1 MSSFLSYLCCTLNI
15 AKSIVEYDS
24 SLNLMLDISNI
35 SLQTDMT
42 SDLLDSIDFV
52 IQDKVSLMD
61 LENPLG
67 NLDDITNEVVSHV
80 TDKLKQHLQSK
91 VEKVKEKVEEIKET
105 VEEKVEEVK
114 EKVEEVEEK
123 VEKVKEKVEEKVE
136 EVKETVEEVKEKV
149 EEVKEKAE
157 EVKEKAE
164 EVKEVKEKAEE
175 VK

>member
-1 MSSFLSYLCCTLNI
+1 MSSFLSYLCCTLNN
-15 AKSIVEYDS
+15 AKSIIQSDPS
-24 SLNLMLDISNI
+24 FNLMLDISNI

-80 TDKLKQHLQSK
+80 TDKVVSHVTDKLKQHLQSK
-91 VEKVKEKVEEIKET
+91 VEKVKEVK
-105 VEEKVEEVK
+105 EKVEEVK
-114 EKVEEVEEK
+114 EKVEEVK
-123 VEKVKEKVEEKVE
+123 E
-136 EVKETVEEVKEKV
+136 EVKENVEEVKEKV
-149 EEVKEKAE
+149 EEVKEVKEKAE

-164 EVKEVKEKAEE
+164 EVK
-175 VK
+175 